1 MSKEKESR
9 TAELNQE
16 ALNQVSGGVQAGLAR
31 ITEYW
36 DEFHNHHVIDSAG
49 KEHIYLPDG
58 TEITGTTTTQ
68 KRPIL

>member
-1 MSKEKESR
+1 MCQEKEPQA
-9 TAELNQE
+9 TALD
-16 ALNQVSGGVQAGLAR
+16 LSDLDTISGGVQAGLAI

-58 TEITGTTTTQ
+58 TEITGTTTTK